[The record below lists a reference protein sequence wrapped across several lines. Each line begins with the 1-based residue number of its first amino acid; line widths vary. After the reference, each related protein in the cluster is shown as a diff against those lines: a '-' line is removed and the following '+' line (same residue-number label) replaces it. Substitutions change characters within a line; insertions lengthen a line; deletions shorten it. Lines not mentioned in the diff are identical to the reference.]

1 MWYYLASIV
10 GIKDVRIFFL
20 CVGITVQVH
29 AQIPTTGPANFST
42 SNIVGNSLKVNW
54 TRGNGTNVLVIAS
67 TSSSFYGTGIPSNG
81 TDYNANATFGSG
93 DPVGTNNFVVYR
105 GTSTSV
111 TISGL
116 IHSTSYYFRI
126 YEFNGINFST
136 QYNTVNVLA
145 GSGTTLLP
153 PTVGST
159 NFGATFTGNSA
170 SLTWTRG
177 DGTRSLMIL
186 QQGSSP
192 PNPIQYTSYSAS
204 TNFASGSV
212 VGSGYVVYFNSSNS
226 VNVTNLQPNTQYYY
240 RIIEGNGTTGT
251 VFDLSHVLAGSFT
264 TGTTPTTGSSAVSIS
279 NVQGDRFTLSFTSGN
294 GTQRLIVARQG
305 GTVAWSPS
313 DGVDYNVNSVF
324 GSGDNLGSNTFAVG
338 QTTASGLTITGLT
351 PATAYYVAIFEF
363 NGIATN
369 TYYLS
374 TPTQVATGQTTTI
387 SPPSNSAGGFAFT
400 NITGH
405 DAMVSFTA
413 GNGAKRLV
421 LARAGAAVTEIPVNL
436 VSYSSDDDFIGA
448 PSFGTSKI
456 VYDGT
461 GTSFTFSSLQPNTT
475 YHFAVFEY
483 NGSTGPVYKQAD
495 PGIGSFTTSGK
506 PTVAPTALTFSS
518 IEGDRMTIG
527 FTTGNGL
534 GRTIIAKQG
543 SPVDIFPTD
552 LTTYSANQAFGTPAA
567 HIGNGNYVIQNN
579 TALNTTTNVG
589 VTGLLIGQTYYFAVI
604 ESNGTGTERLYM
616 TGAQALTGSKSTL
629 SAPTTQAANISF
641 SGITSNSVTVSWQ
654 NGNGNGRTLLI
665 RQGQAVQSLPVD
677 LSSYTSNANYGSS
690 PALGTSKIV
699 LNGTANSVTITNL
712 PPGQYHFAVV
722 EYNGSSRPVYRSADP
737 LIGNVT
743 VGSKPVVPA
752 SALSFSS
759 TQGDRMTLS
768 FTKGDGISRMVIA
781 KAGGP
786 VDAWPADFNGYTANG
801 NFGTGSNLGGA
812 NFVVG
817 SSAGSSFTVTN
828 LTPSTTYHFAVV
840 EFNGSGTTSLY
851 QATASVAV
859 SSHAT
864 LSPPTVTTSS
874 FFANN
879 VTSNRMQLT
888 WTNGDGA
895 GRLIVAKAGAPVSV
909 VPPDLTD
916 PASNSTFGGGAN
928 LGSGN
933 YAVFDNTTNNFNL
946 IGLEPATT
954 YHFASYEYNGTGVG
968 KVYLSNSI
976 GRASF
981 TTAAH
986 PSVAPKNLSVS
997 SVNGDRLNVSFTS
1010 GNGTRRLVVVRKG
1023 GLVNSIPSDLNNYS
1037 GGAFGAGTQIGTG
1050 NYVISFSTSTS
1061 ATITGLEPNTQ
1072 YGVAVFEVDGSA
1084 GNERYLVTE
1093 YINELVKTSSTPTI
1107 ATFSLL
1113 YNSLGSTSV
1122 NLSWT
1127 NGNGDGRMVV
1137 LRPYQPVT
1145 FEPTV
1150 LSTHGSSSANYASTS
1165 NNLGTSH
1172 KHIQRGTGTTVTITN
1187 LAPGTTYHV
1196 AIYEYNGSTQPVYIG
1211 EPLRGF
1217 FTTLPTSGLAIGG
1230 FDAITFCPSQ
1240 QVDVPY
1246 YFTGVLNPGNQL
1258 SIEMSD
1264 ITGSFASPTVL
1275 GTQSTVNVS
1284 GTITS
1289 NLPTSLTEGTGY
1301 RLRVRATNPNVV
1313 SPDNGVGLQVATST
1327 TPSLTIV
1334 GGQSSSCGTPIQLMT
1349 SQPGYNVQWFKNST
1363 LIPHA
1368 TASTYSVTETGN
1380 YQVRIAGASGGCQLF
1395 SASASITISQRPTF
1409 SFTFPTMYCENEIVD
1424 LQPSAS
1430 PSGGTFI
1437 GSGINNGILTATTA
1451 GIGQHLVDY
1460 TYVDAV
1466 SSCSYTATTTLQ
1478 VASLP
1483 SPPVTTAA
1491 TGCQGS
1497 TVVLTASGATA
1508 TDTYQWY
1515 TSLTGNTAIA
1525 GETLASYSTPALT
1538 SSATYFVSINNSV
1551 CESVRTP
1558 VIATINPIVVAPTTT
1573 SAERCDTGIVTLSAS
1588 GSVDG
1593 NYRWYT
1599 SSSAIS
1605 PIAGEV
1611 NNTFTTPSLLINTT
1625 YYVSVVDGICESDR
1639 TAATATINNL
1649 PIGPAI
1655 MSASRCGT
1663 GSVILSASGASNGE
1677 YRWYTSSTGGTALSG
1692 EVNATFSTPSVS
1704 STTAY
1709 YVAINNG
1716 ICESGRLPVIATIN
1730 ALPEVP
1736 LVTPGSVCG
1745 AGQITL
1751 GASGATNGQYRWYT
1765 DATTTISIPGEVN
1778 GIFTTPSL
1786 SSSYTY
1792 YVAVNNGM
1800 CESDRTPVTANIN
1813 IVPVTPLATPT
1824 DRCGMG
1830 PVTLKASGGIDGQY
1844 RWYTDG
1850 GITIV
1855 GEVNSQLSIS
1865 SLEASTIHYVS
1876 LNNGLCEGNRTSVAA
1891 TINSIPSKPVIT
1903 VTGAT
1908 SICPAEKIKMTAPVG
1923 FNYLWSNGA
1932 TSREI
1937 EVSDE
1942 GLYSVIVKMG
1952 MCESVSSDAITV
1964 IVQNCNQPPAISTA
1978 STNIPTESKTTMDLS
1993 PLISDPDGNVD
2004 FSTLKIISPP
2014 ASGAR
2019 ASVIGKSLFIDY
2031 KGIPFVGHEEITIE
2045 ICDSKNACTQ
2055 QIVTIEVTGDVV
2067 VYNGLSPN
2075 GDDKNPFFILKYID
2089 ALPETKS
2096 NKVSIFNRWGDMVWE
2111 GVNYDNTNVVFAGQ
2125 NKNGNDLATG
2135 TYFYKIEFT
2144 SAHPPITGYLSLKR

>member
-1 MWYYLASIV
+1 MFMWYYFERLV
-10 GIKDVRIFFL
+10 GIKDVRIFLL
-20 CVGITVQVH
+20 CVLITSQVH
-29 AQIPTTGPANFST
+29 AQTPTTGPANFSI

-54 TRGNGTNVLVIAS
+54 TRGNGANVLVIAS
-67 TSSSFYGTGIPSNG
+67 TSSSFNGTGIPSNG
-81 TDYNANATFGSG
+81 TDYNASATFGSG

-105 GTSTSV
+105 GTSTNV
-111 TISGL
+111 TIAGL
-116 IHSTSYYFRI
+116 VHSTSYYFRI

-159 NFGATFTGNSA
+159 SFGATVTGNSA

-177 DGTRSLMIL
+177 DGTRSLIIL

-192 PNPIQYTSYSAS
+192 PNPTQYTSYSGNA
-204 TNFASGSV
+204 NFASGSA

-226 VNVTNLQPNTQYYY
+226 VSVTNLQPNTQYFY

-251 VFDLSHVLAGSFT
+251 VFDLSHALAGSFT
-264 TGTTPTTGSSAVSIS
+264 TGTTPTAGSSPISIS
-279 NVQGDRFTLSFTSGN
+279 SVQGDRFTLSFTAGN

-305 GTVAWSPS
+305 GAVAWSPS
-313 DGVDYNVNSVF
+313 DGVDYNVNNVF

-338 QTTASGLTITGLT
+338 QTNASGLTITGLT
-351 PATAYYVAIFEF
+351 PATTYHVAVFEF
-363 NGIATN
+363 NGTATN
-369 TYYLS
+369 TYYL
-374 TPTQVATGQTTTI
+374 TAPTQVAIGQTTTI
-387 SPPSNSAGGFAFT
+387 SPPGTSAGSFAFT

-405 DAMVSFTA
+405 EALVSFTA

-421 LARAGAAVTEIPVNL
+421 LAKAGAVVTDIPVNL
-436 VSYSSDDDFIGA
+436 VSYSSNDDFIAA
-448 PSFGTSKI
+448 PFLGTSKI

-475 YHFAVFEY
+475 YQFAVFEY

-495 PGIGSFTTSGK
+495 PGVGSFTTSGK
-506 PTVAPTALTFSS
+506 PTVASSAMTFSS
-518 IEGDRMTIG
+518 VEGDRMTVG
-527 FTTGNGL
+527 FATGNGL
-534 GRTIIAKQG
+534 GRTVIVKQG
-543 SPVDIFPTD
+543 SPVDVFPTD

-589 VTGLLIGQTYYFAVI
+589 VTGLVIGQPYYFAVI
-604 ESNGTGTERLYM
+604 ESNGTGAERLYM
-616 TGAQALTGSKSTL
+616 TSAQALTGNKSTL
-629 SAPTTQAANISF
+629 SAPTSQAANILF
-641 SGITSNSVTVSWQ
+641 SSITSNSVTVSWQ
-654 NGNGNGRTLLI
+654 NGNGSGRTVLI

-677 LSSYTSNANYGSS
+677 LTNYTSNANYGSS

-699 LNGTANSVTITNL
+699 LDGTANSVTITNL

-722 EYNGSSRPVYRSADP
+722 EYNGSSRPVYRSSDP

-743 VGSKPVVPA
+743 IGSKPVVPA
-752 SALSFSS
+752 SVLSFSS

-801 NFGTGSNLGGA
+801 SFGTGSNLGGG

-817 SSAGSSFTVTN
+817 SGAVSSFTVTN
-828 LTPSTTYHFAVV
+828 LTPTTTYHFAVV

-851 QATASVAV
+851 QATASVAL

-864 LSPPTVTTSS
+864 LSAPNVTTTS

-916 PASNSTFGGGAN
+916 PGSNSTFGGGAN

-954 YHFASYEYNGTGVG
+954 YHFASFEYNGAGVG

-981 TTAAH
+981 TTAAR

-997 SVNGDRLNVSFTS
+997 SVNGDRLSVSFTS

-1023 GLVNSIPSDLNNYS
+1023 GLVNSVPSDLSNYT
-1037 GGAFGAGTQIGTG
+1037 GGAFGAGTQIGSG
-1050 NYVISFSTSTS
+1050 NYVVSFSNSSS
-1061 ATITGLEPNTQ
+1061 ASITGLEPNTQ
-1072 YGVAVFEVDGSA
+1072 YGVAVFEVDGST

-1122 NLSWT
+1122 SLSWT

-1150 LSTHGSSSANYASTS
+1150 LSTHGSSSSNYASTI

-1172 KHIQRGTGTTVTITN
+1172 KHIQRGTGTTVTVTN

-1217 FTTLPTSGLAIGG
+1217 FTTLPASGLAIGG

-1264 ITGSFASPTVL
+1264 ITGSFTSPTVL
-1275 GTQSTVNVS
+1275 GIQSTTNIS

-1289 NLPTSLTEGTGY
+1289 NLPVSLTEGTGY
-1301 RLRVRATNPNVV
+1301 RLRVRATNPNVI
-1313 SPDNGVGLQVATST
+1313 SPDNGVSLQVATST
-1327 TPSLTIV
+1327 TPSLIIV

-1363 LIPHA
+1363 MIPHA
-1368 TASTYSVTETGN
+1368 TTSTYSVTETGN

-1409 SFTFPTMYCENEIVD
+1409 SFTFPTIYCENEIVD
-1424 LQPSAS
+1424 LRPSAS
-1430 PSGGTFI
+1430 PSGGTFV
-1437 GSGINNGILTATTA
+1437 GSGITNGILTATSA
-1451 GIGQHLVDY
+1451 GIGQHLIDY

-1478 VASLP
+1478 VASVP
-1483 SPPVTTAA
+1483 SSPFVAGAA
-1491 TGCQGS
+1491 GCQGTS
-1497 TVVLTASGATA
+1497 VVLTASGATA
-1508 TDTYQWY
+1508 TDSYQWY
-1515 TSLTGNTAIA
+1515 TSSTGNTTIA
-1525 GETLASYSTPALT
+1525 GETLGNYSTPSLT
-1538 SSATYFVSINNSV
+1538 SSVTYFVSILNSV

-1558 VIATINPIVVAPTTT
+1558 VIATINPVVVAPTTI

-1588 GSVDG
+1588 GSANG

-1599 SSSAIS
+1599 SSSPLS
-1605 PIAGEV
+1605 VIAGEV
-1611 NNTFTTPSLLINTT
+1611 NNTFATPSLSITTT

-1639 TAATATINNL
+1639 TAVTATINYFPAV
-1649 PIGPAI
+1649 PII
-1655 MSASRCGT
+1655 SNASRCGP
-1663 GSVILSASGASNGE
+1663 GPVILTASGASNGE
-1677 YRWYTSSTGGTALSG
+1677 YRWYTSPTGGTALGG
-1692 EVNATFSTPSVS
+1692 EVNGTFTISSVP
-1704 STTAY
+1704 STTTY

-1716 ICESGRLPVIATIN
+1716 ICESERVSVMATMN
-1730 ALPEVP
+1730 ALPEAP
-1736 LVTPGSVCG
+1736 LVTPGSGCG
-1745 AGQITL
+1745 AGQLTL

-1765 DATTTISIPGEVN
+1765 DATITTSISGEVN
-1778 GIFTTPSL
+1778 SIFTPTL

-1792 YVAVNNGM
+1792 YVAVN
-1800 CESDRTPVTANIN
+1800 D
-1813 IVPVTPLATPT
+1813 
-1824 DRCGMG
+1824 
-1830 PVTLKASGGIDGQY
+1830 
-1844 RWYTDG
+1844 
-1850 GITIV
+1850 
-1855 GEVNSQLSIS
+1855 
-1865 SLEASTIHYVS
+1865 
-1876 LNNGLCEGNRTSVAA
+1876 GLCEGTRTSVSA
-1891 TINSIPSKPVIT
+1891 TINSIPSKPAIT

-1908 SICPAEKIKMTAPVG
+1908 TICPGQKVKMTAPSG

-1932 TSREI
+1932 TSQEI
-1937 EVSDE
+1937 EISSE
-1942 GLYSVIVKMG
+1942 GLYSVIVKTG
-1952 MCESVSSDAITV
+1952 MCESVSSDNVTV
-1964 IVQNCNQPPAISTA
+1964 VVQNCNQPPAISPA
-1978 STNIPTESKTTMDLS
+1978 STNITTESNVTMDLGH
-1993 PLISDPDGNVD
+1993 LISDPDSNVD
-2004 FSTLKIISPP
+2004 FSTLKIISQP

-2019 ASVIGKSLFIDY
+2019 ASVIGQSLFIDY
-2031 KGIPFVGHEEITIE
+2031 RGIAFVGHEEITIE

-2055 QIVTIEVTGDVV
+2055 QIVSIEVTGDVV
-2067 VYNGLSPN
+2067 AYNGLSPN

-2089 ALPETKS
+2089 SLLETKS
-2096 NKVSIFNRWGDMVWE
+2096 NKVSIFNRWGDLVWE
-2111 GVNYDNTNVVFAGQ
+2111 GVNYDNTSVVFGGQ
-2125 NKNGNDLATG
+2125 NNNGNDLPTG

-2144 SAHPPITGYLSLKR
+2144 SAHPIITGYLSLKR